1 MLIKDNIFF
10 LRSLNEASLYLLE
23 RVGFVGICLSSEL
36 IVIVFRIFLKIILLF
51 EQNYVL
57 QSIA

>member
-1 MLIKDNIFF
+1 
-10 LRSLNEASLYLLE
+10 LYLLE